1 MEMSKIQIVPA
12 PPDRVWAALND
23 PELLQACITG
33 CEATE
38 RIADN
43 EYRIAMKVKVGPVNA
58 RFSGKITLVDLN
70 PPESYTLNFEGQGGM
85 AGFAKGVARVAL
97 SAEGE
102 ATALAYSASAQIG
115 GKLAQIGSR
124 LIDGAAHKMAADF
137 FAALARELDAAP
149 ADAATQDETLRAN
162 AQDAS
167 AAHEDK
173 DKPPADV
180 AAASAQAAPQ
190 VVPAPAPGPQLPP
203 EAKPVH
209 EETNMVGDAKGFR
222 VWNVQMQEIPS
233 EARAHDGTDET
244 DQKAVM
250 SASVEC
256 LKCGNTWT
264 ATEGAEEKSM
274 TNVLGGIVI
283 SCPKCKQTEGVQRPD
298 FQ

>member
-12 PPDRVWAALND
+12 PPDRVWEALND

-43 EYRIAMKVKVGPVNA
+43 EYKIAMKVKVGPVNA

-97 SAEGE
+97 SSEGE

-137 FAALARELDAAP
+137 FAALARELEAAP
-149 ADAATQDETLRAN
+149 EAAVTQDDSLKAD

-167 AAHEDK
+167 AAPE
-173 DKPPADV
+173 DKPPAD
-180 AAASAQAAPQ
+180 AAEAAVPAPQ
-190 VVPAPAPGPQLPP
+190 VGPAPAPGPQLPP